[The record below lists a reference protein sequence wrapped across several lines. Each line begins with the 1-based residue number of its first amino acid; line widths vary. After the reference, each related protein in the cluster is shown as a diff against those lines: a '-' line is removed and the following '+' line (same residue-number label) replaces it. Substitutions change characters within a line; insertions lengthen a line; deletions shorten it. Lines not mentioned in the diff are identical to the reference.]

1 MNSGRR
7 VACLIHPDKTVSG
20 CKACAAE
27 YLVARRARIKTAVFR
42 HYGEECAC
50 CGSSEN
56 LTIDHV
62 RGNGNEHMTRIFAH
76 RFVINGTG
84 FLDWLVKN
92 DFPVECGRGGGFQLQ
107 TFCYPCNRRHGTAE
121 ACPLPPP
128 FPLSRLPITT

>member
-1 MNSGRR
+1 MNAGRR

-20 CKACAAE
+20 CNACAAE

-62 RGNGNEHMTRIFAH
+62 RGNGKQHMARIFAH
-76 RFVINGTG
+76 RFVWNGCRVLG
-84 FLDWLVKN
+84 L
-92 DFPVECGRGGGFQLQ
+92 
-107 TFCYPCNRRHGTAE
+107 
-121 ACPLPPP
+121 AC
-128 FPLSRLPITT
+128 